1 MSTYVRLGILGSGKG
16 SNFQAIVEKIAR
28 RELAAEIGL
37 VLSDVAD
44 SGILKIARDNKVPAR
59 WVDPGRY
66 RYRLAPEVE
75 EDVVR
80 QLREATVDWV
90 VLAGFMRIVK
100 APLLTAFPRRIIN
113 IHPSLLPKYP
123 GLEAW
128 KQALAAGE
136 AETGCTVHY
145 VEAGIDTG
153 EIIAQKKVPI
163 LTGDTPESLHA
174 RIQVAE
180 HQLLPEV
187 IAGLSDRTRN

>member
-1 MSTYVRLGILGSGKG
+1 MSTRVRLGILGSGKG
-16 SNFQAIVEKIAR
+16 SNFQAIIEKIAR

-44 SGILKIARDNKVPAR
+44 SGILKIARENNIPAR
-59 WVDPGRY
+59 WVDPGHY

-75 EDVVR
+75 EEVVR
-80 QLREATVDWV
+80 EFREAKVDWI

-100 APLLTAFPRRIIN
+100 APLLTAYPRRIVN

-136 AETGCTVHY
+136 TETGCTVHY

-153 EIIAQKKVPI
+153 ETIAQKKVPI
-163 LTGDTPESLHA
+163 LPGDTPEILHA
-174 RIQVAE
+174 RIQAAE

-187 IAGLSDRTRN
+187 IAGLGNRAYS

>member
-1 MSTYVRLGILGSGKG
+1 MSTRVRLGILGSGKG

-44 SGILKIARDNKVPAR
+44 SGILKIARENNLPAR
-59 WVDPGRY
+59 WVDPGHY

-75 EDVVR
+75 EQVVR
-80 QLREATVDWV
+80 ELREAKVDWI

-100 APLLTAFPRRIIN
+100 APLLTAYPRRIVN

-136 AETGCTVHY
+136 TETGCTVHY

-153 EIIAQKKVPI
+153 ETIAQKKVPI
-163 LTGDTPESLHA
+163 LPGDTPEILHA
-174 RIQVAE
+174 RIQAAE

-187 IAGLSDRTRN
+187 IAGLGNRANS

>member
-1 MSTYVRLGILGSGKG
+1 MSTCVRLGILGSGKG

-28 RELAAEIGL
+28 HELAAEIGL

-44 SGILKIARDNKVPAR
+44 SGILKIARENDLPAR

-80 QLREATVDWV
+80 QLRGAKVDWI

-100 APLLTAFPRRIIN
+100 APLLIAYPRRIIN

-136 AETGCTVHY
+136 TETGCTVHY

-163 LTGDTPESLHA
+163 LPGDTPEMLHA
-174 RIQVAE
+174 RIQTAE

-187 IAGLSDRTRN
+187 IAGLGNHP

>member
-1 MSTYVRLGILGSGKG
+1 MSTRVRLGILGSGKG

-44 SGILKIARDNKVPAR
+44 SGILKIARENNLPAR
-59 WVDPGRY
+59 WVDPGHY

-75 EDVVR
+75 EEIVR
-80 QLREATVDWV
+80 ELREAKVDWI

-100 APLLTAFPRRIIN
+100 APLLTAYPRRVIN

-136 AETGCTVHY
+136 AETGCTVHH

-163 LTGDTPESLHA
+163 LPGDTPEILHA
-174 RIQVAE
+174 RIQAAE

-187 IAGLSDRTRN
+187 IAGLGNRANS

>member
-1 MSTYVRLGILGSGKG
+1 MRTCVRLGILGSGKG

-44 SGILKIARDNKVPAR
+44 SGILEIARQNNLPAR

-66 RYRLAPEVE
+66 RYRLATEAE
-75 EDVVR
+75 EEVVR
-80 QLREATVDWV
+80 ELRAAKVDWI

-100 APLLTAFPRRIIN
+100 APLLTAYPRRIIN

-128 KQALAAGE
+128 KQALEAGD

-153 EIIAQKKVPI
+153 EIIAQKKVPV
-163 LTGDTPESLHA
+163 LPGDTAEILHA
-174 RIQVAE
+174 RIQAAE

-187 IAGLSDRTRN
+187 IAGLGNRPDS

>member
-1 MSTYVRLGILGSGKG
+1 MSTRVRLGILGSGKG
-16 SNFQAIVEKIAR
+16 SNFQAIIEKIAR

-44 SGILKIARDNKVPAR
+44 SGILKIARENNIPAR
-59 WVDPGRY
+59 WVDPGHY

-75 EDVVR
+75 QEVVR
-80 QLREATVDWV
+80 ELREAKVDWI

-100 APLLTAFPRRIIN
+100 APLLTAYPRRIVN

-136 AETGCTVHY
+136 TETGCTVHY

-153 EIIAQKKVPI
+153 ETIAQKKVPI
-163 LTGDTPESLHA
+163 LPGDTPEILHA
-174 RIQVAE
+174 RIQAAE

-187 IAGLSDRTRN
+187 IAGLGNRAHS

>member
-1 MSTYVRLGILGSGKG
+1 MSTRVRLGILGSGKG

-28 RELAAEIGL
+28 RELAAEIGV

-44 SGILKIARDNKVPAR
+44 SGILKIARENNLPAR
-59 WVDPGRY
+59 WVDPGHY
-66 RYRLAPEVE
+66 RYRLAPDAE
-75 EDVVR
+75 EEVVR
-80 QLREATVDWV
+80 ELREAEVDWI

-100 APLLTAFPRRIIN
+100 APLLTAYPRRIIN

-153 EIIAQKKVPI
+153 ETIAQKKVPI
-163 LTGDTPESLHA
+163 LPGDTPEILHA
-174 RIQVAE
+174 RIQAAE

-187 IAGLSDRTRN
+187 IAGLGNRAHS